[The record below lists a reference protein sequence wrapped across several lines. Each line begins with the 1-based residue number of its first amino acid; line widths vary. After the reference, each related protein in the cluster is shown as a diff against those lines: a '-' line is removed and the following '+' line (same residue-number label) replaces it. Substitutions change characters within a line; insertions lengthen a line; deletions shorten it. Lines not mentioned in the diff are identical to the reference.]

1 MRLADAAEL
10 HRRSI
15 PAQERVVTAEEV
27 FELRVLAAGPTFVQ
41 NLRRG
46 DYEIVRDKP
55 GRRRLGIAFR
65 QLAMA
70 V

>member
-1 MRLADAAEL
+1 
-10 HRRSI
+10 
-15 PAQERVVTAEEV
+15 VVTAEEV

-46 DYEIVRDKP
+46 DYEIVTEKP